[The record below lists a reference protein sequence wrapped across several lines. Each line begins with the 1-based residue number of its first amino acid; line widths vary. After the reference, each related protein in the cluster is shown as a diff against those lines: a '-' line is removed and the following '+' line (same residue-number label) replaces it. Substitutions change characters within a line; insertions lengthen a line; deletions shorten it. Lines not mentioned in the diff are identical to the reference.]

1 MTEHLVLL
9 DLLRHVPEGYRKIL
23 FLRYYVGLPQRE
35 VAALLGRKQQSVD
48 RSEKAAL
55 KAIKTRLSENMKS
68 PSLPYRARSLGQET
82 TAS

>member
-1 MTEHLVLL
+1 MSEHLALL
-9 DLLRHVPEGYRKIL
+9 DLLRYVPVGYRKIL

-55 KAIKTRLSENMKS
+55 KAIRTRLSESMRN
-68 PSLPYRARSLGQET
+68 PFAV
-82 TAS
+82 